1 MISEVLSQ
9 VFGIWY
15 LIGAALVFFMQA
27 GFAMVEAGFT
37 RAKNVGNITMKNTM
51 DFCLGAVAF
60 LLIGYSLLCGQG
72 NGFIGW
78 GQNPLLDFEGTDWSL
93 FTFNLVFCATTAT
106 IVSGAMAERTKFLSY
121 CVYSVIISMLIY
133 PIEAHWTWG
142 PGGWLTAMGF
152 HDFAGSA
159 VIHFVGGT
167 CALIGAWMLG
177 PRIGKFSKDGKPNG
191 IPGHNL
197 LIGALGVFILWFGWY
212 GFNGAAATNT
222 LQLSTIFATTTLS
235 PALAACTAMIYTWIR
250 YGKPDV
256 AMTLNACLG
265 GLVAVTAGCD
275 AVNAL
280 GACVIG
286 ILAGLVVP
294 FLTWLLDYKLK
305 IDDPVGAIPV
315 HFGCGI
321 LGTIC
326 VGLFACGT
334 DTMPIPEGLFYG
346 GGFELL
352 GKQLLGL
359 LAIGLWTVC
368 TITLTFLGIKKTIGL
383 RVSPKEEI
391 RGLDF
396 EEHGLESGYAGF
408 AMETEM
414 LSDDG
419 ETVFVEGGVPEIT
432 LNQAVP
438 ATVLGQDSGMHKVVI
453 VSSIDKFERLRKELE
468 KIGIGGM
475 TVSNV
480 MGMGVQKGQPVYYK
494 GAEVKSRLL
503 PKMQAEVVVSKVP
516 VQDVVKAAQKA
527 LYTGN
532 VGDGKVFVYP
542 VEEVVRISTGATG
555 ATALDYENH

>member
-1 MISEVLSQ
+1 MVNEVLSE

-15 LIGAALVFFMQA
+15 LIGASLVFFMQA

-37 RAKNVGNITMKNTM
+37 RAKNAGNIIMKNTM

-60 LLIGYSLLCGQG
+60 LFIGYSLLCGDG

-78 GQNPLLDFEGTDWSL
+78 GQNPLFDFAGTNWSL
-93 FTFNLVFCATTAT
+93 FTFNLVFCATAAT

-121 CVYSVIISMLIY
+121 CIYSIMISLVIY
-133 PIEAHWTWG
+133 PIEAHWVWG

-167 CALIGAWMLG
+167 CALIGASMLG

-191 IPGHNL
+191 IPGHNIT
-197 LIGALGVFILWFGWY
+197 IGALGVFILWFGWY
-212 GFNGAAATNT
+212 GFNGAAAVNG
-222 LQLSTIFATTTLS
+222 LQLSTIFATTTIA
-235 PALAACTAMIYTWIR
+235 PALAACTTMIYTWLR

-256 AMTLNACLG
+256 AMTLNAALG
-265 GLVAVTAGCD
+265 GLVAITAGCD

-280 GACVIG
+280 GAFIIG

-294 FLTWLLDYKLK
+294 FITWLLDYKLK
-305 IDDPVGAIPV
+305 VDDPVGAIPV
-315 HFGCGI
+315 HLGCGI

-334 DTMPIPEGLFYG
+334 DTMPVPVGLFYG
-346 GGFELL
+346 GGFHQL
-352 GKQLLGL
+352 GIQFLGL
-359 LAIGLWTVC
+359 LAIGTWTAI
-368 TITLTFLGIKKTIGL
+368 TIFITFYCIKKTIGL
-383 RVSPKEEI
+383 RVSSKEEI
-391 RGLDF
+391 RGLDL
-396 EEHGLESGYAGF
+396 EEHGLETAYAGF

-414 LSDDG
+414 LSDD
-419 ETVFVEGGVPEIT
+419 EQPIVEIKAPEVT
-432 LNQAVP
+432 LDQAVP
-438 ATVLGQDSGMHKVVI
+438 ATVIGEGSGIHKVVI
-453 VSSIDKFERLRKELE
+453 VSGIDKFERLKKELE

-503 PKMQAEVVVSKVP
+503 PKMQAEVVVCKVP
-516 VQDVVKAAQKA
+516 VELVVKAAQKA

-532 VGDGKVFVYP
+532 IGDGKVFVYP
-542 VEEVVRISTGATG
+542 VEDVVRISTGATG
-555 ATALDYENH
+555 AQALDYEK